1 MTQIRMLSFR
11 LPSPASCDAISPT
24 PLFFQIPAC
33 YSNKGGMIRQRAP
46 AHESTAPPFPCSQ
59 ASNHTHPQKSNQG
72 AIQPSL
78 PLPSVLPAYG
88 PA

>member
-1 MTQIRMLSFR
+1 MTQIRTLDFLVQPAAM
-11 LPSPASCDAISPT
+11 PSLQRHSSSRSLRAT
-24 PLFFQIPAC
+24 QIREAWLDNEHQP
-33 YSNKGGMIRQRAP
+33 S
-46 AHESTAPPFPCSQ
+46 ESTAPPFPCSQ